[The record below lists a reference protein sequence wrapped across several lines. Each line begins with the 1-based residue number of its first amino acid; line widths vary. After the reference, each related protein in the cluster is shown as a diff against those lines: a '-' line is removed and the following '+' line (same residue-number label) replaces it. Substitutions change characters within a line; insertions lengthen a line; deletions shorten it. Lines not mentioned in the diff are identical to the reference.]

1 MMSQVFL
8 DTMNLAAESQIIF
21 VELENVVNS
30 SFSILAF
37 NKRPRNARFADT

>member
-8 DTMNLAAESQIIF
+8 DKMNLTAESQIIF
-21 VELENVVNS
+21 VELENVVNF